1 MLGLVQIDPG
11 EVRGEL
17 AAGITALLQTAY
29 LDDSYTAEEYYRA
42 YGRPA
47 IVMALRDATEVAAH
61 LAVYERCARI
71 GDAPVVIG
79 MVGGVAVAPA
89 YRRRGLC
96 RRLVGCANDY
106 LRARGA
112 VFALLFTH
120 EPAVYLSSGYRPM
133 LNETRLL
140 DSDGQWKQFVYRG
153 GMYIA
158 LQDEPWPNELVDLCG
173 RAV

>member
-1 MLGLVQIDPG
+1 MLGLVQIDPT

-17 AAGITALLQTAY
+17 AAGITALLRTAY
-29 LDDSYTAEEYYRA
+29 PHDSYTAEGYYRA

-47 IVMALRDATEVAAH
+47 IVMALRNAKEVAAH
-61 LAVYERCARI
+61 AVVYERCVRI
-71 GDAPVVIG
+71 GDAPVAIG
-79 MVGGVAVAPA
+79 MLGGVAVAPA
-89 YRRRGLC
+89 HRRGGLC
-96 RRLVGCANDY
+96 KRLVGCAHDY

-112 VFALLFTH
+112 VFSVLFAY
-120 EPAVYLSSGYRPM
+120 EPAVYLSSGYRLM
-133 LNETRLL
+133 LNETRFL